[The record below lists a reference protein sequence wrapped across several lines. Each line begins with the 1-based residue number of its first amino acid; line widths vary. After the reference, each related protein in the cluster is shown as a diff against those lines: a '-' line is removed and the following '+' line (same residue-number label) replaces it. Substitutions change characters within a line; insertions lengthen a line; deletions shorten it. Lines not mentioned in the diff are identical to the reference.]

1 MDTIVFYVHGFNSG
15 AKSSTVARVTE
26 ALGDGY
32 HVVPLHYNSG
42 NDYYTNMIDLLAQI
56 NHVAIDYPLDN
67 VVIIGT
73 SLGAYYAH
81 QLSQKLAI
89 GCIMINPAIK
99 PKDVLAKFIG
109 DNTNYVT
116 GEKYRLLASVVD
128 SYPEMLHLSRIAT
141 TVYVSKNDEL
151 ITDNVQTVEKTLG
164 NAVNIVVTDTKHRID
179 DFAKLEDFKHN
190 VNMCSLNLAIFED

>member
-67 VVIIGT
+67 VVIVGT

-89 GCIMINPAIK
+89 GCIMI
-99 PKDVLAKFIG
+99 
-109 DNTNYVT
+109 
-116 GEKYRLLASVVD
+116 
-128 SYPEMLHLSRIAT
+128 LS
-141 TVYVSKNDEL
+141 L
-151 ITDNVQTVEKTLG
+151 IH
-164 NAVNIVVTDTKHRID
+164 I
-179 DFAKLEDFKHN
+179 
-190 VNMCSLNLAIFED
+190 

>member
-1 MDTIVFYVHGFNSG
+1 M
-15 AKSSTVARVTE
+15 TE

-67 VVIIGT
+67 VVIVGT

-116 GEKYRLLASVVD
+116 GEKYRLLVSVVD